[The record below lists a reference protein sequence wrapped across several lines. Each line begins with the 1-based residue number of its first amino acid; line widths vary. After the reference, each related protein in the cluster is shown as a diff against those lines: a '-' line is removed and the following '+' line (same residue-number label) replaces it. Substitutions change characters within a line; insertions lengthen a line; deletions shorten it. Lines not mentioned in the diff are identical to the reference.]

1 MITEQK
7 YRETIEA
14 AAVAAETGEWSEYHR
29 CSLEAKDLNGNP

>member
-14 AAVAAETGEWSEYHR
+14 AAVAAETGEWSEDHR
-29 CSLEAKDLNGNP
+29 CRDEYVDLRGID